1 MKKIFLIII
10 IFLGNLA
17 KAQQTY
23 SITYNG
29 NADIYQKNNKIK
41 DDVGTLD
48 KFDGDW
54 KWTSP
59 TNPDTYMIIR
69 LFKILDWNPNPSHN
83 YFEDKVLGNYRYIEN
98 GIEITNTLNFTELSN
113 VYATNFVSMLA
124 NLDNVVP
131 FDNVSINM
139 VDIIKS
145 KNCKAEFKIVDVN
158 ATVKTATWQMRNT
171 EGIKFKMAVIS
182 GFTLPNNIILTKQ

>member
-1 MKKIFLIII
+1 MFTII
-10 IFLGNLA
+10 N
-17 KAQQTY
+17 AQQTY
-23 SITYNG
+23 SIAYNG
-29 NADIYQKNNKIK
+29 NAYIYKNNNKIK
-41 DDVGTLD
+41 DDIGALD
-48 KFDGDW
+48 KFVGDW

-59 TNPDTYMIIR
+59 TNPNTFLIIHF
-69 LFKILDWNPNPSHN
+69 FKVLDWNPNPSNN
-83 YFEDKVLGNYRYIEN
+83 YFEDTILGNYRYVEN
-98 GIEITNTLNFTELSN
+98 DLEITNTLNFTELSN
-113 VYATNFVSMLA
+113 VYANNFVSILA

-158 ATVKTATWQMRNT
+158 ATVQTATWQMRNT